1 VGPEDG
7 QSDLVARDLR
17 GTGGADGVLDL
28 LGQQLQLLAQQ
39 VEDAIRATGAAEVP
53 AHEVGLAILR
63 PLRELDEVAYLRF
76 ASVYRSFT
84 SVADFEKE
92 IAELK
97 ARQSQAA
104 EPSGSVPTG
113 TLTGA

>member
-1 VGPEDG
+1 M
-7 QSDLVARDLR
+7 
-17 GTGGADGVLDL
+17 
-28 LGQQLQLLAQQ
+28 
-39 VEDAIRATGAAEVP
+39 P

-84 SVADFEKE
+84 SLADFEKE

-97 ARQSQAA
+97 ARQTAGAPPVSLS
-104 EPSGSVPTG
+104 PDPVGSGGPVP
-113 TLTGA
+113 

>member
-1 VGPEDG
+1 
-7 QSDLVARDLR
+7 
-17 GTGGADGVLDL
+17 
-28 LGQQLQLLAQQ
+28 

-53 AHEVGLAILR
+53 SNEVGLAILR

-97 ARQSQAA
+97 ARPSQAV
-104 EPSGSVPTG
+104 EPSESVPSG
-113 TLTGA
+113 TPAGA

>member
-1 VGPEDG
+1 VDED
-7 QSDLVARDLR
+7 
-17 GTGGADGVLDL
+17 
-28 LGQQLQLLAQQ
+28 QLQVLAQQ

-53 AHEVGLAILR
+53 SHEVGLAILR

-76 ASVYRSFT
+76 ASVYRSFS

-97 ARQSQAA
+97 ARQQPAGA
-104 EPSGSVPTG
+104 PPSSP
-113 TLTGA
+113 

>member
-1 VGPEDG
+1 MLEDLG
-7 QSDLVARDLR
+7 VAL
-17 GTGGADGVLDL
+17 GGEVAVLAAGGAVGEDDAVDED
-28 LGQQLQLLAQQ
+28 QLQLLAQQ

-53 AHEVGLAILR
+53 SPEVGLAILR

-97 ARQSQAA
+97 ARQPGAA
-104 EPSGSVPTG
+104 EPTAVPSGT
-113 TLTGA
+113 

>member
-1 VGPEDG
+1 MRPR
-7 QSDLVARDLR
+7 S
-17 GTGGADGVLDL
+17 
-28 LGQQLQLLAQQ
+28 
-39 VEDAIRATGAAEVP
+39 RAN
-53 AHEVGLAILR
+53 EVGLAILR

-97 ARQSQAA
+97 ARQSAAA
-104 EPSGSVPTG
+104 EPSGSVPAG
-113 TLTGA
+113 TVAGA